1 MKTYITNINTTVIHI
16 TLLAMFVVQDLAI
29 FLNPSLLSDLPKHL
43 IRQMREIDQV
53 IYDTLFKLQGNN
65 DIQIKIQL
73 CIRNKKYKTASTT
86 SVGYYG
92 ILLTSASSLSN
103 FLPQRDQSKAVFQNL
118 YQMPI
123 GINVQIK
130 SLKFMKQIVYFTR

>member
-65 DIQIKIQL
+65 DI
-73 CIRNKKYKTASTT
+73 
-86 SVGYYG
+86 
-92 ILLTSASSLSN
+92 
-103 FLPQRDQSKAVFQNL
+103 
-118 YQMPI
+118 
-123 GINVQIK
+123 
-130 SLKFMKQIVYFTR
+130 